1 MPAPRRETRAHPAS
15 PNIRHPLKGSIMKH
29 FFLAV
34 SFAAALSGCAQMQQ
48 PQAEAGATAEQEA
61 RPYPTRVYQPNFLS
75 W

>member
-1 MPAPRRETRAHPAS
+1 
-15 PNIRHPLKGSIMKH
+15 MKH
-29 FFLAV
+29 LFLAVSFAAVSFAAV

-48 PQAEAGATAEQEA
+48 PQAEAGATAEQDA